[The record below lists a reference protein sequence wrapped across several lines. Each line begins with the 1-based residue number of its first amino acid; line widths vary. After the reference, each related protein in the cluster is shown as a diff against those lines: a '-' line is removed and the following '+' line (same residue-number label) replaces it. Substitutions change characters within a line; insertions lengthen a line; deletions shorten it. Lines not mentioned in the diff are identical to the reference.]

1 MNFKSWCQSKW
12 YDHIDELFTYT
23 GKPPAYEY
31 KDYLLKYKWWLKR
44 EYRFQK
50 SRQQS

>member
-12 YDHIDELFTYT
+12 YEHIDEMLMYT
-23 GKPPAYEY
+23 GKQPVYNYKEY
-31 KDYLLKYKWWLKR
+31 FQKYKWWLKR